1 MKKLRRHL
9 QNLLPLWKLRQI
21 RLKRSEIINVLNIA
35 EKTLSRSG
43 GHTLVFGKLFQIV
56 IGYYTAVPKDIAAL
70 SLYIIYIHRAGNKP
84 SKVWPT
90 YPLSTLEAKYK
101 FELCFI
107 IEISGRVEPF

>member
-1 MKKLRRHL
+1 M
-9 QNLLPLWKLRQI
+9 
-21 RLKRSEIINVLNIA
+21 
-35 EKTLSRSG
+35 
-43 GHTLVFGKLFQIV
+43 FGKLFQIV

-101 FELCFI
+101 INLDCVLSSRLAGGSNLFKARVVCSMGGVLCLL
-107 IEISGRVEPF
+107 